1 MLKDN
6 NSLFNCLTEDKGIQK
21 RILKE
26 GTGEIIKKNYEAIIH
41 YYVKQNNKI
50 IDQSESNCFLV
61 IGDENEERGLNIT
74 ISSMKKNEKSEFLIK
89 PEYRFREYHYI
100 NKVNPNDILIYEIE
114 LLEINFPNKKL
125 NDLSINEKIEKAKK
139 IKEEGIIKYKEKKYE
154 ESFKKFDLALSFIG
168 NIPLH
173 KEESEERINLII
185 SIANNLCNCCNH
197 LENYQRIISTT
208 NIGIKVK
215 KDNPKLYYFRTLAFL
230 KLDNLRDAEINFNY
244 LISLVNQN
252 DPGIKF
258 IKDLFKEKEK
268 KLDLTKKKI
277 SKNVL
282 NTLYEEKI
290 DQIEPPNEKI
300 KNNLNSYV
308 YFDIKIGE
316 KKPKK
321 IIFELFNKEAP
332 FTSENFLKLCKGEN
346 DYNYSYKGSK
356 IFKIIKNFIIQGG
369 DFEFNNGK
377 GGKSI
382 FNNNRKKRDKKYI
395 FGHFRE
401 GLLSLVNNNED
412 FDIGSQF
419 YITLRDTNILDGS
432 HIVFGRVFQGID
444 VLKDIENVEVDD
456 KDFPKEDVIIFDCG
470 EVKDE

>member
-1 MLKDN
+1 M
-6 NSLFNCLTEDKGIQK
+6 
-21 RILKE
+21 
-26 GTGEIIKKNYEAIIH
+26 
-41 YYVKQNNKI
+41 
-50 IDQSESNCFLV
+50 
-61 IGDENEERGLNIT
+61 
-74 ISSMKKNEKSEFLIK
+74 
-89 PEYRFREYHYI
+89 
-100 NKVNPNDILIYEIE
+100 
-114 LLEINFPNKKL
+114 
-125 NDLSINEKIEKAKK
+125 
-139 IKEEGIIKYKEKKYE
+139 
-154 ESFKKFDLALSFIG
+154 
-168 NIPLH
+168 
-173 KEESEERINLII
+173 
-185 SIANNLCNCCNH
+185 
-197 LENYQRIISTT
+197 
-208 NIGIKVK
+208 
-215 KDNPKLYYFRTLAFL
+215 AFL

-444 VLKDIENVEVDD
+444 VLKDIENVDVDD
-456 KDFPKEDVIIFDCG
+456 KDFPKEDIVIFDCG